1 MNKLKFTVRVDEK
14 ALNAARQYA
23 GEHGTTVTN
32 LVEEYF
38 RSLERVGHIQQE
50 TPILNA
56 LTGSLSVD
64 TNLEEYR
71 AYLEEKYLGNARAVC
86 K

>member
-1 MNKLKFTVRVDEK
+1 MGKIKFTVRVDTES
-14 ALNAARQYA
+14 LVAAKEYA
-23 GEHGTTVTN
+23 EQHGTTVTN

-38 RSLERVGHIQQE
+38 RSLKKVNSISED

-56 LTGSLSVD
+56 LAGSLSAD

-71 AYLEEKYLGNARAVC
+71 AYLEEKYLGSTNR
-86 K
+86 

>member
-64 TNLEEYR
+64 TNLDEYH
-71 AYLEEKYLGNARAVC
+71 AYLEEKYLGNAGEHS
-86 K
+86 

>member
-1 MNKLKFTVRVDEK
+1 MNKLKFTVRVDKK

-71 AYLEEKYLGNARAVC
+71 AYLEEKYLGNAGEHS
-86 K
+86 